1 MNSQVRKKKK
11 VVNEQRKRCST
22 LQVNREMQI
31 KTIVKYYL
39 ILLGLAK
46 IKTFDNTLK
55 QLNPPINLNTTDRDT
70 HRWQ

>member
-31 KTIVKYYL
+31 KITIVFYYSK
-39 ILLGLAK
+39 ILSHTPWIGK
-46 IKTFDNTLK
+46 NKNI
-55 QLNPPINLNTTDRDT
+55 
-70 HRWQ
+70 